1 MTMAQTLTMQ
11 ELADEAAALDA
22 IIAMDEG
29 DYTEDTEAL
38 EQELAAKLA
47 TKGDGYGD
55 WLRDRETRA
64 AALKA
69 EEQRL
74 AARRKTLENQV
85 ERVKRYAAHALERMG
100 RTKIEGE
107 RWTLSLAK
115 NPPRVVLDDS
125 VVPALLPPGF
135 QRLIPAKVEVD
146 MVAVKEALKLGDSLE
161 WARLETTY
169 SVRVR

>member
-1 MTMAQTLTMQ
+1 MQ

-22 IIAMDEG
+22 LVALDEG
-29 DYTEDTEAL
+29 EWTEDHEAL
-38 EQELAAKLA
+38 ERELVAKLTA
-47 TKGDGYGD
+47 KGDGYGD
-55 WLRDRETRA
+55 WLKDRETRA
-64 AALKA
+64 QALRA
-69 EEQRL
+69 EEVRL
-74 AARRKTLENQV
+74 ATRRRVMEAQV
-85 ERVKRYAAHALERMG
+85 DRVKRYAAHALERMG

-115 NPPRVVLDDS
+115 NPPRVVMDET

-135 QRLIPAKVEVD
+135 QRVVPERVEID
-146 MVAVKEALKLGDSLE
+146 RDAVREALKLGDSLE

>member
-1 MTMAQTLTMQ
+1 MSDTLTMQ

-22 IIAMDEG
+22 LVGYDDGEWTADH
-29 DYTEDTEAL
+29 EAL
-38 EQELAAKLA
+38 EQELAAQLA
-47 TKGDGYGD
+47 VKGDRYGD
-55 WLRDRETRA
+55 WLRDRETRS

-74 AARRKTLENQV
+74 AARRKTLEAQV
-85 ERVKRYAAHALERMG
+85 ERVRRYAAHALERMG
-100 RTKIEGE
+100 RPKIEGA

-115 NPPRVVLDDS
+115 NPPRVVLDDT

-135 QRLIPAKVEVD
+135 QRVIPAKVEVD
-146 MVAVKEALKLGDSLE
+146 LTAVKEALKLGDSLE

>member
-1 MTMAQTLTMQ
+1 MSETLTMQ

-22 IIAMDEG
+22 LVALDEG
-29 DYTEDTEAL
+29 EWTEDHEAL
-38 EQELAAKLA
+38 ERELVAKLTA
-47 TKGDGYGD
+47 KGDGYGD
-55 WLRDRETRA
+55 WLKDRETRA
-64 AALKA
+64 QALRA
-69 EEQRL
+69 EEVRL
-74 AARRKTLENQV
+74 ATRRRVMEAQV
-85 ERVKRYAAHALERMG
+85 DRVKRYAAHALERMG

-115 NPPRVVLDDS
+115 NPPRVVMDET

-135 QRLIPAKVEVD
+135 QRVVPERVEID
-146 MVAVKEALKLGDSLE
+146 RDAVREALKLGDSLE

>member
-1 MTMAQTLTMQ
+1 VTETLTMQ

-29 DYTEDTEAL
+29 EYSDDTEAL

-55 WLRDRETRA
+55 WLADRTARA

-74 AARRKTLENQV
+74 AARRKAMEAQV
-85 ERVKRYAAHALERMG
+85 DRVKRYAAHALERMG
-100 RTKIEGE
+100 RTKIEGD

-115 NPPRVVLDDS
+115 NPPRVVLDDT
-125 VVPALLPPGF
+125 VVPSLLPPGF
-135 QRLIPAKVEVD
+135 QRVIPAKVEVD
-146 MVAVKEALKLGDSLE
+146 LNAVKDALKLGDSLE

>member
-1 MTMAQTLTMQ
+1 VSETLTMQ

-22 IIAMDEG
+22 LVALDEG
-29 DYTEDTEAL
+29 EWTEDHEAL
-38 EQELAAKLA
+38 ERELVAKLTA
-47 TKGDGYGD
+47 KGDGYGD
-55 WLRDRETRA
+55 WLKDRETRA
-64 AALKA
+64 QALRA
-69 EEQRL
+69 EEVRL
-74 AARRKTLENQV
+74 ATRRRVMEAQV
-85 ERVKRYAAHALERMG
+85 DRVKRYAAHALERMG

-115 NPPRVVLDDS
+115 NPPRVVMDET

-135 QRLIPAKVEVD
+135 QRVVPERVEID
-146 MVAVKEALKLGDSLE
+146 RDAVREALKLGDSLE